1 MKAQTPSLAVWP
13 FGVEVQATNEGL
25 LLKPRRKP
33 REGWAKALRGS
44 KITSRD
50 ELADA
55 RQARNHFDEQEW
67 QW

>member
-1 MKAQTPSLAVWP
+1 MKARTPSLPAWP
-13 FGVEVQATNEGL
+13 FGVEVQATSEGL

-33 REGWAKALRGS
+33 REGWAKALRSS
-44 KITSRD
+44 KTTGKD

-55 RQARNHFDEQEW
+55 RQARNHFDEKEW